1 MSLHVAFLFHYSY
14 INDLLQLVLWPSFLL
29 CLLHSETIAS
39 YRNVGQQDMNLCA
52 IRQCRLPKILERRK
66 SRVCSLNYLL
76 LVRKC
81 AFANWEPL
89 TFPHVCLF
97 WSFFFFFTQKHQ
109 VLCSFSLHQAR
120 IWLPTR
126 GREAFVL
133 TKWDNWS
140 DKTIVS
146 NNILLPP
153 PSLQS
158 SRIMWPLSST
168 ISSCHRNYVN
178 WSFIMLIE
186 CVANKVFICNNSGFI
201 VHISYGNK
209 LLGTQFYKLECHNIL
224 R

>member
-1 MSLHVAFLFHYSY
+1 
-14 INDLLQLVLWPSFLL
+14 
-29 CLLHSETIAS
+29 
-39 YRNVGQQDMNLCA
+39 
-52 IRQCRLPKILERRK
+52 
-66 SRVCSLNYLL
+66 
-76 LVRKC
+76 
-81 AFANWEPL
+81 
-89 TFPHVCLF
+89 VCLF